1 MSVHSAR
8 SAPTMGENRSPSPPP
23 RRRVCQ
29 SPGPRHGRRRG
40 DAVVIERIVKE
51 STGGGGVQYP
61 TLSRTNYAEWALLM
75 KVNLEAAGLWH
86 AVEPEDGDV
95 IEYREDRLALAAILR
110 SMPSDMLA
118 SLGRKRTARSA
129 WNAVKTVRVGVQR
142 VHEANAR
149 QLMKEFGNITF
160 KEGEFVDDFS
170 VRIVGLANNIRTLG
184 GTLTDPD
191 IVKKMLQVIPEHLEQ
206 IACSIETLLDVNELT
221 VEEVTR
227 RLREIE
233 QRRNKKKAVAS
244 SSASSSSAPVYDSQG
259 RLLMAAED
267 WMAKLKLQSGDNG
280 GTSGSSGG
288 NSNDKKRGKPRRGRG
303 GGGNKGG
310 ETRGAGGPKP
320 DDACLNCGKKGH
332 WAKDCRS
339 KPKKQKGQAH
349 AAEGEEEEPML
360 MMALGASSPSP
371 NSSVQATPPVSRSTV
386 EIVEAKV
393 FAQLGPKEERNPRRW
408 VLDTGATNHMTGA
421 RAAFSE
427 LDTSVC
433 GSVKFGDGSVV
444 EIEGRGTVIFACKNG
459 EHRAMTGAN
468 IISLGQL
475 ERSGHRIDIG
485 SGFLRIYDT
494 QGKLLAR
501 VPRTESCLYVLEAHI
516 GQPVCLA
523 ARSAEAAWLWHGR
536 YGHLGFD
543 NLRKL
548 AQEGLVRGLPELE
561 HVNQVCDGCLVGK
574 QRRSPFPAQARRRTG
589 HPLDLVHGDLCGP
602 ITPTT
607 PSGNQYFLLLVDDM
621 SRYMWLRLL
630 SRKDQA
636 PAAIKNFQAAVEV
649 ESGRKLKV
657 LRTDRGGEF
666 TSVEFGEYCAKR
678 GVQRQLTA
686 PYSPQQ
692 NGVVERRNQSVV
704 GMARSML
711 KSKDLLGIF
720 WGEAVSTA
728 FFILNRA
735 PTHPLQGSTPYEAWH
750 GEKPAVHF
758 LRTFGC
764 IAHVKDTRPGLK
776 KLDNRSRRTIF
787 IGYEQGS
794 KAFRCYNPTT
804 KCVVIS
810 RDIVF
815 EEAAKWKW
823 DSEAEASVG
832 GAQPF
837 TVHYDAE
844 HIVTGAVPEPQS
856 PPPAPFTT
864 PAAPSTPAAPTPAP
878 IQFATPPEDVDDAD
892 LDADHD
898 DAPLRF
904 RDIDAVIGPASP
916 PGLVPRVL
924 DDELHFTS
932 ADEPA
937 SFKEAEREPCWRQA
951 MREEMKAIEDNST
964 WELAS
969 LPTGHR
975 AIGLKWVF
983 KVKRDE
989 AGNVI
994 RHKAR
999 LVAKGYVQCAGIDF
1013 NEVFAPV
1020 ARMESVRAL
1029 LALAAHQGHKV
1040 HHMDVKSAFLNGE
1053 LKEEVFVSQPPGFI
1067 STGNEH
1073 KVLRLC
1079 KALYGLCQAPR
1090 AWNAKLDASLA
1101 SLGFQRSSSEHAVYI
1116 RYRGAF
1122 RLVVG
1127 VYVDD
1132 LIITG
1137 TGDEEIT
1144 AFK

>member
-8 SAPTMGENRSPSPPP
+8 SVPTTGENRSPSPPP
-23 RRRVCQ
+23 RRWVSQ
-29 SPGPRHGRRRG
+29 SPGPRRGRCRG
-40 DAVVIERIVKE
+40 DAVVIERIIKE
-51 STGGGGVQYP
+51 SGGGVQYP
-61 TLSRTNYAEWALLM
+61 TLTRTNYAEWALLM

-110 SMPSDMLA
+110 SVPSDMLA

-142 VHEANAR
+142 VREANAR
-149 QLMKEFGNITF
+149 QLMKEFGDITF
-160 KEGEFVDDFS
+160 KEGESVDDFS

-191 IVKKMLQVIPEHLEQ
+191 IVKKMLQ
-206 IACSIETLLDVNELT
+206 TLLDVNELT
-221 VEEVTR
+221 VEEVTG

-233 QRRNKKKAVAS
+233 QRRNKKKAAAS
-244 SSASSSSAPVYDSQG
+244 SSATSSSAPIYDKQG

-288 NSNDKKRGKPRRGRG
+288 NISDKKRGKPRRGRG
-303 GGGNKGG
+303 GGNKGG
-310 ETRGAGGPKP
+310 ESRGAGGPKP

-339 KPKKQKGQAH
+339 KPMKQTGQAH

-360 MMALGASSPSP
+360 MMALGASSLSP

-393 FAQLGPKEERNPRRW
+393 FAQLGPKEERNPGRW

-427 LDTSVC
+427 LDTGVC

-459 EHRAMTGAN
+459 EHCAMTGVYYIPRLKAN

-475 ERSGHRIDIG
+475 ERSGYRIDIG

-494 QGKLLAR
+494 LGKLLAR
-501 VPRTESCLYVLEAHI
+501 VPRSESCLYILEAHI

-548 AQEGLVRGLPELE
+548 AREGLVRGLPELE

-574 QRRSPFPAQARRRTG
+574 QRRSPFPAQARRRAG
-589 HPLDLVHGDLCGP
+589 HPLHLVHGDLCGP
-602 ITPTT
+602 ITPAT

-630 SRKDQA
+630 SSKDQA

-666 TSVEFGEYCAKR
+666 TSVEFGEYCANR

-692 NGVVERRNQSVV
+692 KGVVERRNQSIV

-711 KSKDLLGIF
+711 KTKDLPGIF

-728 FFILNRA
+728 VFILNRA
-735 PTHPLQGSTPYEAWH
+735 PTRALQGSTPYEAWH

-776 KLDNRSRRTIF
+776 KLDDRSRRTIF

-794 KAFRCYNPTT
+794 KAFRCYDPTT
-804 KCVVIS
+804 KRVVIS
-810 RDIVF
+810 RDVVF
-815 EEAAKWKW
+815 EEAAKWK
-823 DSEAEASVG
+823 
-832 GAQPF
+832 
-837 TVHYDAE
+837 
-844 HIVTGAVPEPQS
+844 
-856 PPPAPFTT
+856 
-864 PAAPSTPAAPTPAP
+864 
-878 IQFATPPEDVDDAD
+878 
-892 LDADHD
+892 
-898 DAPLRF
+898 
-904 RDIDAVIGPASP
+904 
-916 PGLVPRVL
+916 
-924 DDELHFTS
+924 
-932 ADEPA
+932 
-937 SFKEAEREPCWRQA
+937 
-951 MREEMKAIEDNST
+951 
-964 WELAS
+964 
-969 LPTGHR
+969 
-975 AIGLKWVF
+975 
-983 KVKRDE
+983 
-989 AGNVI
+989 
-994 RHKAR
+994 
-999 LVAKGYVQCAGIDF
+999 
-1013 NEVFAPV
+1013 
-1020 ARMESVRAL
+1020 
-1029 LALAAHQGHKV
+1029 
-1040 HHMDVKSAFLNGE
+1040 
-1053 LKEEVFVSQPPGFI
+1053 
-1067 STGNEH
+1067 
-1073 KVLRLC
+1073 
-1079 KALYGLCQAPR
+1079 
-1090 AWNAKLDASLA
+1090 
-1101 SLGFQRSSSEHAVYI
+1101 
-1116 RYRGAF
+1116 
-1122 RLVVG
+1122 
-1127 VYVDD
+1127 
-1132 LIITG
+1132 
-1137 TGDEEIT
+1137 
-1144 AFK
+1144 